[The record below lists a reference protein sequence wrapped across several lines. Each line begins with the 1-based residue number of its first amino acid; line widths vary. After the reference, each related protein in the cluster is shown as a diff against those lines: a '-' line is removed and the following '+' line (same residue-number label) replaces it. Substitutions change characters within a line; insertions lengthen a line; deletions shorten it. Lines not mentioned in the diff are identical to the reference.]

1 MWISLYDDFSPSL
14 SGSDVYEIPTSS
26 CSRTFSSICTFL
38 STCALFEGSEFRISS
53 SFLSISCSCSKYCIL
68 LMCCA
73 SWKERFWTWSKSLSC
88 HYHHVLKG
96 YLNQKSN
103 IELFGNGVILFW
115 RQRKISMF
123 NNFETY
129 KSMISD
135 YAWFIF
141 YRFSRV
147 RVGRPKVGEGNGWT
161 TCMFVKTFTKNQ
173 LLENG
178 NVDEIVCWQKKMLF
192 FHSFIYV
199 RKDKIHNNFLSRN
212 STC

>member
-1 MWISLYDDFSPSL
+1 MLLEKNDFEPEVKVSLVIIIMCWRDTLTKNQTL
-14 SGSDVYEIPTSS
+14 S
-26 CSRTFSSICTFL
+26 F
-38 STCALFEGSEFRISS
+38 
-53 SFLSISCSCSKYCIL
+53 
-68 LMCCA
+68 
-73 SWKERFWTWSKSLSC
+73 
-88 HYHHVLKG
+88 
-96 YLNQKSN
+96 
-103 IELFGNGVILFW
+103 FGNGVMLFW

-178 NVDEIVCWQKKMLF
+178 NVDEIGCWQKIRAQYLRFWPSYSNFSPNQIGGGQICPANIQMLIPVEYKKV
-192 FHSFIYV
+192 SKKWNY
-199 RKDKIHNNFLSRN
+199 FLQATN
-212 STC
+212 